1 MIFIMSKKELN
12 IHDLAKITGFSV
24 ATVSR
29 ALNGKEKGNMTTKT
43 YKKILDAVKK
53 HGYVPNQLSA
63 GLRSGTTRLLGI
75 IFPGKT
81 NPYYAMLG
89 HLIEKKAFENGYLTY
104 ICNSDY
110 DTEHEVDYIRMLR
123 AQRVAAILMCST
135 GLSKTVLEQFESEKS
150 PIILLDEE
158 VKDYKGTSITIDDFK
173 GGYIGT
179 EFLLKNKLSNIAFIT
194 GPNKLNSTKNRLKG
208 ALSALKDYGFKKESV
223 NFYTGDYSIQS
234 GKDIT
239 REIFSQRKEIDA
251 IFCFNDQMAI
261 GSSIILRELKI
272 KVPKQTAIL
281 GYDNI
286 TYTEF
291 VAPSISTIAIPVQ
304 EIADI
309 AVSLVVN
316 RKMDKPNLKAKFVVS
331 PYLIE
336 RESTPS

>member
-1 MIFIMSKKELN
+1 MNKKELN
-12 IHDLAKITGFSV
+12 IRDLAEITGFSV

-29 ALNGKEKGNMTTKT
+29 ALNGKEKGNMTPKT
-43 YKKILDAVKK
+43 YNKIIETVKK

-75 IFPGKT
+75 IFPSKI

-104 ICNSDY
+104 VCNSDY
-110 DTEHEVDYIRMLR
+110 DTDHELDYIRMLK
-123 AQRVAAILMCST
+123 AQMVAAILMCST
-135 GLSKTVLEQFESEKS
+135 GLSKSVLEKFESVKS

-158 VKDYKGTSITIDDFK
+158 VKNYNGTSITIDDFK

-179 EFLLKNKLSNIAFIT
+179 EFLLEKQRNNIAFIT

-208 ALSALKDYGFKKESV
+208 AFSALKDY
-223 NFYTGDYSIQS
+223 NFEKNSDNVYTGDYSIQS

-239 REIFSQRKEIDA
+239 KKIFAQNKDIDA

-309 AVSLVVN
+309 AIDLAIN
-316 RKMDKPNLKAKFVVS
+316 RKSDKPIPKAKFVVS

-336 RESTPS
+336 RESTP

>member
-1 MIFIMSKKELN
+1 MNKKELN
-12 IHDLAKITGFSV
+12 IHDLAKITGYSV

-29 ALNGKEKGNMTTKT
+29 ALNGKEKGNMTLKT
-43 YKKILDAVKK
+43 YNKILEEVKK

-75 IFPGKT
+75 IFPSKI

-104 ICNSDY
+104 VCNTDY
-110 DTEHEVDYIRMLR
+110 NTKHELAYIRMLK
-123 AQRVAAILMCST
+123 AQMVAAILMCST
-135 GLSKTVLEQFESEKS
+135 GLSKNVLEKFRSDKS

-158 VKDYKGTSITIDDFK
+158 VKNYHGTSITIDDYK
-173 GGYIGT
+173 GGYLGT
-179 EFLLKNKLSNIAFIT
+179 DFLLKKHRTNIVFIT
-194 GPNKLNSTKNRLKG
+194 GPKKLNSTKNRLKG
-208 ALSALKDYGFKKESV
+208 AFAALTNYSYEKNLDNVF
-223 NFYTGDYSIQS
+223 TGDYSIQS

-239 REIFSQRKEIDA
+239 TDIFKKRKDIDA

-261 GSSIILRELKI
+261 GASIILRELKI

-286 TYTEF
+286 AYTEF
-291 VAPSISTIAIPVQ
+291 VSPSISTIAIPVD

-309 AVSLVVN
+309 AIELAVN
-316 RKMDKPNLKAKFVVS
+316 KKGEKQADKQKYVVS
-331 PYLIE
+331 PFLIE
-336 RESTPS
+336 RQSTQ